1 MEKLSREI
9 FINDQNFTDMIWYVR
24 NQTRVHITLSLI
36 EYLLFKLY
44 DVYIYIKERKVHVI
58 IRKEIFPSK

>member
-1 MEKLSREI
+1 
-9 FINDQNFTDMIWYVR
+9 MIRKKSNARAYNTFVNW
-24 NQTRVHITLSLI
+24 
-36 EYLLFKLY
+36 YLLFKLY